1 MPGLALI
8 TGESS
13 GLGAVFAK
21 QLAARGYNLLLVA
34 RRGDR
39 QEALAKDLGWQH
51 RVRVETLAADLTT
64 AEGLGA
70 VEQRIYAA
78 EDLEIL
84 VNNAG
89 FGTTGK
95 FFQSDIEVQE
105 EMHRLH
111 VLAPL

>member
-8 TGESS
+8 TGASS
-13 GLGAVFAK
+13 GLGAAFAK
-21 QLAARGYNLLLVA
+21 QLAARGYSLLLVA

-39 QEALAKDLGWQH
+39 LEALAKELDWQH
-51 RVRVETLAADLTT
+51 RVRVETLSADLTT
-64 AEGLGA
+64 AEGLAA

-89 FGTTGK
+89 FGTMGK
-95 FFQSDIEVQE
+95 FFQSAIEVQE
-105 EMHRLH
+105 
-111 VLAPL
+111 